1 MTIPAGLK
9 QWAFG
14 KMDGSSADGEIGSSN
29 AETLRTVSLSLTGV
43 SLLFFVAFLLNGT
56 VSLTWF
62 FLSQVIAF
70 PLIPRLAETG
80 YPSTAKFLLIAYV
93 NVAVIILSSVF
104 GKDMLIQLFLVP
116 AGGLSILLFDKS
128 EMRLRTL
135 GIGLTV
141 FSYFVLDYIIFDYV
155 FITSGEFVILRGGIL
170 AAAFITT
177 WMVFNKFSE
186 SKEKAERKT
195 KELNRE
201 LLKKKEELE
210 QKVEQLEKTK
220 ARAERNSRAKTEFLS
235 TISHEIRTPMNA
247 IVGMTNLLSREDPRE
262 DQLEQIEILD
272 FSAQSLLS
280 LINDVLN
287 LSKIE
292 SGKIELEKSPFELQG
307 WLRSVVDSFR
317 HTANSKGI
325 NLLLDIEEKIPA
337 YILGDATRLTQ
348 ILNNLIRNAIKFTKE
363 GGVVVG
369 VHLLQKLENRVRIQ
383 FNVADTGIG
392 ISEEKKEIVFESF
405 AQEESDTTR
414 RFGGTGLGLTISK
427 KLVEMQGGNI
437 YLDSTKGQGST
448 FTVVLDF
455 EVADAAD
462 RGSETDREGRLRNTH
477 ILVVE
482 DNMINQKVIERF
494 LQKWEVSV
502 SLAEDGEEAI
512 KIVKENDID
521 LIFMD
526 LQMPQMDGYET
537 TRAIRELEDTSKS
550 NLPIIA
556 LTAAALS
563 EVKKKVYAVGMND
576 FITKPFDPES
586 LREKIKQH
594 LPNGTSIKKAPS
606 G

>member
-1 MTIPAGLK
+1 MTTPAGLK

-14 KMDGSSADGEIGSSN
+14 KMGKSSPDGELSKSN
-29 AETLRTVSLSLTGV
+29 ADTLRTVSLSLTGV
-43 SLLFFVAFLLNGT
+43 SLLFFVAFLVNGT
-56 VSLTWF
+56 ASLTWF
-62 FLSQVIAF
+62 FLSQVVAF
-70 PLIPRLAETG
+70 PLIPRLAQTG

-93 NVAVIILSSVF
+93 NVAIIILSSVF

-116 AGGLSILLFDKS
+116 ACGLSILLFGKE

-186 SKEKAERKT
+186 SKEKAEQKT
-195 KELNRE
+195 RQLNRE
-201 LLKKKEELE
+201 LLDKKEELE

-220 ARAERNSRAKTEFLS
+220 AQAEKNSRAKTEFLS

-247 IVGMTNLLSREDPRE
+247 IVGMTNLLSRENPRE
-262 DQLEQIEILD
+262 DQLEQLKILD

-280 LINDVLN
+280 LIDDVLN

-292 SGKIELEKSPFELQG
+292 SGKIELEQSPFELYE
-307 WLRSVVDSFR
+307 WLKSVVDSFK
-317 HTANSKGI
+317 HTADSRGI
-325 NLLLDIEEKIPA
+325 SIRLDIDEEVPR
-337 YILGDATRLTQ
+337 YIVGDATRLTQ
-348 ILNNLIRNAIKFTKE
+348 ILNNLISNAVKFTEE

-369 VHLLQKLENRVRIQ
+369 VHVLNKHDKRVRLQ

-392 ISEEKKEIVFESF
+392 ISEEKKEDVFESF
-405 AQEESDTTR
+405 AQEETHTTR

-427 KLVEMQGGNI
+427 KLVEMQNGNI
-437 YLDSTKGQGST
+437 YLDSKKGRGSI

-455 EVADAAD
+455 EVADSAD
-462 RGSETDREGRLRNTH
+462 RPSNSSKQDQLRDAH

-482 DNMINQKVIERF
+482 DNKINQKVIERF
-494 LQKWEVSV
+494 LQKWEVSI
-502 SLAEDGEEAI
+502 SLAEDGEEALR
-512 KIVKENDID
+512 IVQENSVD

-526 LQMPQMDGYET
+526 LQMPEMDGYET
-537 TRAIRELEDTSKS
+537 TRNIRKMENTNKS
-550 NLPIIA
+550 DLPIIA

-563 EVKKKVYAVGMND
+563 EVKEKVYAAGMND

-586 LREKIKQH
+586 LRNKIKQH
-594 LPNGTSIKKAPS
+594 LPDGPTTKKAPP